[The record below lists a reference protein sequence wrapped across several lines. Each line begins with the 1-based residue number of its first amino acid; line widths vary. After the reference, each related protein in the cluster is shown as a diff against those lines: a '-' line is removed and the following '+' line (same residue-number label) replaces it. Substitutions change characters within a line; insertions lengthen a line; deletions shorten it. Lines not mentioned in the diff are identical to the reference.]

1 MSHTVTCDNNLL
13 VMAMAMQFCT
23 YYILHMKPFT
33 FEMILKIL
41 SIQILTVWVFLSV
54 LRQHLL
60 PTTSD
65 YKNYAGKKTSSPIV
79 AKKCTFF
86 AYEQIM
92 INRPAERPSN
102 Q

>member
-23 YYILHMKPFT
+23 YYILNMKPFT

-65 YKNYAGKKTSSPIV
+65 YKKTNSPIV
-79 AKKCTFF
+79 AWKCTF
-86 AYEQIM
+86 YEQIM